1 MIRKIFLI
9 PAVLLSLF
17 CSCTKN
23 TEPQQAEAEDLPG
36 ILFHCCEDPSTK
48 TYVDDALHLLW
59 TKDDM
64 LSVFEG
70 NTYNHRYRFLGN
82 TGDNYGNYYKIKP
95 EGLISQFDLDE
106 GYKSYYAVYPYNED
120 ASISYD
126 GVLHLALPSLQHYAP
141 GSFGLED
148 NTMVAVTDG
157 MEDNVLLFK
166 NIGGYLLIKLYADD
180 ATVRSVMVS
189 TANKGGEALA
199 GNADVTARHGS
210 LPTYVYT
217 SDTSQSITVDCGEDG
232 VRLSTSATEPTIFWF
247 VIPPVTLSHGFEL
260 TITGTN
266 GLSVTKSASA
276 EKTILRNTISTMTAL
291 KVAFS
296 NPPQSYSQNGIDNLE
311 ENGFDW

>member
-1 MIRKIFLI
+1 MKRKLLLI
-9 PAVLLSLF
+9 PAVLLPLL

-23 TEPQQAEAEDLPG
+23 TEPQAEEDLSG
-36 ILFHCCEDPSTK
+36 ILFACFEDPGTK

-59 TKDDM
+59 TKDDL

-70 NTYNHRYRFLGN
+70 NTYNHCYRFLGN
-82 TGDNYGNYYKIKP
+82 TGDNYGNYKKIKP

-106 GYKSYYAVYPYNED
+106 GYRSYYAVYPYNED

-126 GVLHLALPSLQHYAP
+126 GILHLTLPSLQHYAP

-157 MEDNVLLFK
+157 MEDNVLRFK

-180 ATVRSVMVS
+180 ETVRSVTVS
-189 TANKGGEALA
+189 TANKGGEPLA

-210 LPTYVYT
+210 LPTYAYT
-217 SDTSQSITVDCGEDG
+217 SGTSQSITVDCGEDG
-232 VRLSTSATEPTIFWF
+232 VRLGTSAAEPTVFWF

-260 TITGTN
+260 TITNTD

-311 ENGFDW
+311 ESGFDW